1 MQVGDYVVAPFEDN
15 QVEPTVYRIEAV
27 GRKIELQLVNPTTRA
42 RIGHSTEK
50 EPIEVRT
57 QYRFI
62 DLAGMDAVRDVVN
75 ALRRQRS
82 QVRDTILRLPLM
94 ADV

>member
-15 QVEPTVYRIEAV
+15 QVEPAVYRIEAM
-27 GRKIELQLVNPTTRA
+27 GRKVELHRVNPTTRA
-42 RIGHSTEK
+42 RIGHSVEK
-50 EPIEVRT
+50 DPIEVRS
-57 QYRFI
+57 YRFI